1 MPTEM
6 FELLFDNSLAT
17 MIADET
23 NWYAAQKANVGF
35 STDSNEIKVFVAI
48 LLLSGYIPLPRKRM
62 FWEDSTEARN
72 EAVASAMRVNDLLH
86 YLHSADNDNLKESK
100 LAKVLPS

>member
-1 MPTEM
+1 
-6 FELLFDNSLAT
+6 
-17 MIADET
+17 
-23 NWYAAQKANVGF
+23 
-35 STDSNEIKVFVAI
+35 
-48 LLLSGYIPLPRKRM
+48 M